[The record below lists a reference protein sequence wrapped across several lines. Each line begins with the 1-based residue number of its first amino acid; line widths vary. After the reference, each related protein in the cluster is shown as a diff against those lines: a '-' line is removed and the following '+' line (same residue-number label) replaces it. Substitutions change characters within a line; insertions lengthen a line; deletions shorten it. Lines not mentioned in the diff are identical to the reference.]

1 MKFKITDMS
10 EEHIDSIAALEKQC
24 FSMPWSKN
32 SLINELNNVNSHF
45 LVAIDENEK
54 VLGYI
59 GFNYVCDEGYIT
71 NVAVFPNYR
80 RCGVA
85 KTLLKYIIDFG
96 YKKNLKFV
104 SLEVRQSNLSAICLY
119 ESLDFVNVGIRKNF
133 YSLPKEDAIIMTKYL
148 RKGE

>member
-10 EEHIDSIAALEKQC
+10 EGHIDSIAALEKQC

-32 SLINELNNVNSHF
+32 SLINELSNVNSHF
-45 LVAIDENEK
+45 LVAIDESEK

-85 KTLLKYIIDFG
+85 KTLLKYIFDFG
-96 YKKNLKFV
+96 YKKNFKFV

-119 ESLDFVNVGIRKNF
+119 KSLDFVNVGLRKNF

>member
-10 EEHIDSIAALEKQC
+10 EGHIDSIAALEKQC

-32 SLINELNNVNSHF
+32 SLINELSNVNSHF
-45 LVAIDENEK
+45 LVAIDENER

-71 NVAVFPNYR
+71 NVAVFQNYR

-119 ESLDFVNVGIRKNF
+119 KSLDFVNVGLRKNF

>member
-10 EEHIDSIAALEKQC
+10 EGHIDSIAALEKQC

-45 LVAIDENEK
+45 LVAIDESEK

-85 KTLLKYIIDFG
+85 KTLLKYIFDFG

-119 ESLDFVNVGIRKNF
+119 KSLDFVNVGLRKNF

>member
-10 EEHIDSIAALEKQC
+10 EGHIDSIAALEKQC

-32 SLINELNNVNSHF
+32 SLINELSNVNSHF
-45 LVAIDENEK
+45 LVAIDESEK

-85 KTLLKYIIDFG
+85 KTLLKYIFDFG

-119 ESLDFVNVGIRKNF
+119 KSLDFVNVGLRKNF